1 MQRRNNVSGTYLIAD
16 IAAVALKPDGSSQ
29 IHLKTIYIK
38 NMSKD
43 PGKIF
48 FWVKNQEHSRMRHD
62 LQSLLNIFNFPEE
75 FDIQL
80 REHNYNTVQRCGNI
94 AATLVCV
101 YLGQLCLE
109 FGFLLLKL
117 VDSRCCSITTSAVV
131 LYLEM

>member
-1 MQRRNNVSGTYLIAD
+1 
-16 IAAVALKPDGSSQ
+16 
-29 IHLKTIYIK
+29 
-38 NMSKD
+38 
-43 PGKIF
+43 
-48 FWVKNQEHSRMRHD
+48 MRHD

-80 REHNYNTVQRCGNI
+80 REHNYKTVQRCGNI

-109 FGFLLLKL
+109 FRFLLLKL
-117 VDSRCCSITTSAVV
+117 VDSRCCSIATSAVV